1 MANDPLNLTDKTI
14 ADKYRIESMV
24 GEGGIAVVYRAI
36 HTIWDQPVAI
46 KFFNGL
52 SSAPPE
58 HRQHLQDD
66 FIKEGAL
73 LTELS
78 SHTANIVQARDVGT
92 HTTEDGRW
100 MPYMVLEWLDGETFE
115 ELLVR
120 MHSEGGTF
128 SPDEV
133 YALLKPAAEALDLA
147 HGRGIAHRDIK
158 PANIFLVGELGSA
171 DAKVKLLD
179 FGVAKVITENSELQA
194 ALAKTGTNLT
204 SFTPQY
210 GAPEQFSRGYGATGP
225 WTDVFALAL
234 VAVDMICGKEALDGD
249 TLVQLAFSS
258 SNPEVRPTPN
268 SLGASIPERVD
279 AVFRKAL
286 AVQPEDRYA
295 RAGELWEA
303 FGLALGE
310 GKTLPANSLPAG
322 YQRDSRPARTSTP
335 SNASTTAGAT
345 INAAASEIQPPQPVQ
360 SKSKGWLGGAI
371 AAAVVLG
378 AAGLWLGLGDDSGKG
393 DGAESAGA
401 ADAKDEGA
409 AAVALPP
416 PKPCPEGM
424 AEIPAGQFFMGSDEP
439 DAVPMEKPSHQV
451 KLDSYCIDLHEVTMA
466 EYQQCSDKG
475 LCRRA
480 PRQVEWPK
488 ITKEQI
494 DLYGPLCNANDPEA
508 RKDHPVNCVDWAM
521 ADGYCKAM
529 GKALPTEAQWEFA
542 TRGPDGRIYPWGDE
556 APTHEHLNACGA
568 ECVAWGEANDENLPA
583 LYEGDDGFVHT
594 APVGSFP
601 KGDSRFGPKDVAG
614 NVFEWVADWG
624 GDYTPNTSGALD
636 NPTGPAEGDRKVVRG
651 GAWNGSRANWLRPSF
666 RFAADPK
673 MKSHGFGFRCAAD
686 VANAEA
692 SPSEAVETGTTMGVE
707 KATGAAADSK

>member
-1 MANDPLNLTDKTI
+1 MANDPLNLTGKTV
-14 ADKYRIESMV
+14 AEKYRVESVV
-24 GEGGIAVVYRAI
+24 GEGGFAVVYRAI

-46 KFFNGL
+46 KFFSGL

-58 HRQHLQDD
+58 HRKLLHDN

-78 SHTANIVQARDVGT
+78 SQTANIVQARDVGT
-92 HTTEDGRW
+92 LTTDDGRW

-115 ELLVR
+115 ELLTR
-120 MHSEGGTF
+120 MRSEGSTF
-128 SPDEV
+128 SAADV
-133 YALLKPAAEALDLA
+133 YTLLKPAADALDLA
-147 HGRGIAHRDIK
+147 HRRGVAHRDIK
-158 PANIFLVGELGSA
+158 PANIFLVGELGSP

-194 ALAKTGTNLT
+194 ALAKTGTSIS

-234 VAVDMICGKEALDGD
+234 VAIEMICGKEALDGE
-249 TLVQLAFSS
+249 TLVQLAFAS
-258 SNPEVRPTPN
+258 SNPQARPTPN
-268 SLGASIPERVD
+268 ALGGSVSERVE
-279 AVFRKAL
+279 AVFRRAL
-286 AVQPEDRYA
+286 AVQPEARYD

-303 FGLALGE
+303 FGLALGD
-310 GKTLPANSLPAG
+310 GHTLPATSAPPAAF
-322 YQRDSRPARTSTP
+322 QRAGHTSATSGAP
-335 SNASTTAGAT
+335 PVSTGAGLGA
-345 INAAASEIQPPQPVQ
+345 
-360 SKSKGWLGGAI
+360 KGWVGGII
-371 AAAVVLG
+371 AAAIVLG
-378 AAGLWLGLGDDSGKG
+378 GVGLWLGSGNGDATGSGDDDAAGLVGSTSATNDDGSGG
-393 DGAESAGA
+393 
-401 ADAKDEGA
+401 EGA
-409 AAVALPP
+409 AAGALTPP
-416 PKPCPEGM
+416 QPCPDGM
-424 AEIPAGQFFMGSDEP
+424 VKIAAGQFFMGSDEP

-451 KLDSYCIDLHEVTMA
+451 KLDAYCIDLTEVTVS
-466 EYQQCSDKG
+466 EYQRCSDQG

-480 PRQVEWPK
+480 PRQVEWPR
-488 ITKEQI
+488 ITERQVE
-494 DLYGPLCNANDPEA
+494 LYGPLCNANDLVGK
-508 RKDHPVNCVDWAM
+508 KDHPQNCVDWEM

-529 GKALPTEAQWEFA
+529 GKYLPTEAQWEFA

-556 APTHEHLNACGA
+556 PPTHQHLNACGA
-568 ECVAWGEANDENLPA
+568 ECVAWGETNEDDSLVA

-624 GDYTPNTSGALD
+624 GDYASDSLT
-636 NPTGPAEGDRKVVRG
+636 NPAGPAEGTRKVVRG

-666 RFAADPK
+666 RFAADPT

-686 VANAEA
+686 VAL
-692 SPSEAVETGTTMGVE
+692 VGQDI
-707 KATGAAADSK
+707 GADAQ